1 MKTLYLLRHAKSS
14 WGDKSLPDHERPLN
28 ERGRKAAS
36 AMGRHLR
43 RLQHHPAL
51 VLASTARR
59 VSETLELILPELAGD
74 VAVVRDR
81 LLYLA
86 TPNTLLSR
94 LHVTSTNPD
103 SLLILGH
110 NPGLHEFALHL
121 SGEVSSE
128 AAREARDR
136 MKAAFPTAA
145 LAVIRFPDA
154 EFWREVDYG
163 NGRLESFTT
172 PRDLAT

>member
-36 AMGRHLR
+36 AMGRHLSGLR
-43 RLQHHPAL
+43 HHPAL

-74 VAVVRDR
+74 MAVIRDR
-81 LLYLA
+81 ALYLA

-94 LHVTSTNPD
+94 LQATYTNPD
-103 SLLILGH
+103 SLLIIGH
-110 NPGLHEFALHL
+110 NPGLHEFAVHL
-121 SGEVSSE
+121 SGEVTSE
-128 AAREARDR
+128 AAHDARDR

-145 LAVIRFPDA
+145 LAVILFPGA
-154 EFWREVDYG
+154 QFWREIDYG
-163 NGRLESFTT
+163 TGRLDRFTV
-172 PRDLAT
+172 PRDLKS

>member
-14 WGDKSLPDHERPLN
+14 WGDKNLPDHERPLN

-36 AMGRHLR
+36 AMGRYLR
-43 RLQHHPAL
+43 GLHYHPAL
-51 VLASTARR
+51 VLASTALR
-59 VSETLELILPELAGD
+59 VGETLELILPELAGD

-81 LLYLA
+81 ALYLA
-86 TPNTLLSR
+86 TPNTLLAR

-128 AAREARDR
+128 AARAARDR
-136 MKAAFPTAA
+136 MKGAFPTAA

-154 EFWREVDYG
+154 QFWNEIDYG
-163 NGRLESFTT
+163 KGRLEAFTT
-172 PRDLAT
+172 PRDLTS